1 MDNLFEYLIPIV
13 FAAVYFF
20 GNMLSKKSG
29 DEAAPGREPEDA
41 DAIERQRHIQ
51 EEIRRKI
58 MERREGGR
66 QSPSASESARDRESP
81 HSRRQPQPSASES
94 ARDRESPYSH
104 RQPQPSASV
113 EQRRETR
120 EQHKKT
126 RQAETSIHK
135 RQTREDARQQ
145 PQPGFTWDKSDNA
158 YDHEMQAKLQQI
170 EATKQKAEKLKKQA
184 AQSQTRRTTSS
195 KNSSLPTPHS
205 PLSRA
210 SVRST
215 LRSPAAA
222 RAAFIYSEVLGPP
235 ISQRKTQTVPGLVS

>member
-66 QSPSASESARDRESP
+66 QS
-81 HSRRQPQPSASES
+81 PSASES

-184 AQSQTRRTTSS
+184 AQSQTRRTMSS